1 MACGILILCPGIT
14 TDPPA
19 VEAQINNLWI
29 AREVL
34 WLISVP
40 VSYVLREN
48 GSSLNGC
55 YIQDFTC
62 VHYIK
67 VVNQIV

>member
-1 MACGILILCPGIT
+1 MFKECDGYVVCFWKFVEMCFTLFIYLPYHLACGILILCPGIT

-34 WLISVP
+34 
-40 VSYVLREN
+40 
-48 GSSLNGC
+48 
-55 YIQDFTC
+55 
-62 VHYIK
+62 
-67 VVNQIV
+67 